1 MKAAKKVELLAPAGN
16 AEAFYGAIHAG
27 ADAIY
32 LGGSRFGARAYAE
45 NFSEEELV
53 ACIRYAHLFQ
63 RKVYL
68 TVNTL
73 VKESEFSGLYE
84 YVLPYYRAGLDGV
97 IIQDMGVFAYL
108 REHFPGMEL
117 HGSTQMTI
125 TGEYGDRKS
134 VV

>member
-97 IIQDMGVFAYL
+97 IVQDMGVFAYL
-108 REHFPGMEL
+108 REHFPGWNSMEAL
-117 HGSTQMTI
+117 
-125 TGEYGDRKS
+125 R
-134 VV
+134 